1 MDTLSEILRTVRLKG
16 GIFLDA
22 RFTPSWSVASS
33 ITPDDLLPYMKQAEV
48 LCALHYVISGEMYV
62 EVEGEEP
69 LLVKSGELVLLPRNT
84 PHVLS
89 NRPGQRPVPSGDLI
103 QPGDNGGLASIVHG
117 SGSGPLTNLVCG
129 YLANEEMRN
138 PLMATLPPML
148 KVNVSE
154 GASRD
159 WIESSVRYGAQQLSE
174 GHHATSSVMARL
186 SELLF
191 VEAVRAYSETQE
203 VHEQHWLHGL
213 KDQYV
218 GRALA
223 ALHDRLAHGWSVAD
237 MAEVA
242 GLSRSA
248 FVERFTAAMGA
259 PPMQYLAKSRM
270 LLAKELLAER
280 QKSIGQVA
288 AAVGYDAEAAF
299 NRAFKRVFGVPPARW
314 RDQQAAA

>member
-1 MDTLSEILRTVRLKG
+1 MDALSEILRTVRLKG
-16 GIFLDA
+16 GVFLDA
-22 RFTPSWSVASS
+22 RFTPSWSFASAL
-33 ITPDDLLPYMKQAEV
+33 TPDDLAPYMARPEV

-69 LLVKSGELVLLPRNT
+69 LHVKSGELVLLPRNA
-84 PHVLS
+84 PHVMS
-89 NRPGQRPVPSGDLI
+89 NRPGQRPIGAKDLI
-103 QPGDNGGLASIVHG
+103 QPGTDGGLSSLVYG
-117 SGSGPLTNLVCG
+117 GGSGPVTNLVCG

-138 PLMATLPPML
+138 PLMATLPSLL
-148 KVNVSE
+148 KVNINE

-159 WIESSVRYGAQQLSE
+159 WIESSLRYGAQQLSA
-174 GHHATSSVMARL
+174 GNLASSSVMARL

-191 VEAVRAYSETQE
+191 VEAVRAYSESQK
-203 VHEQHWLHGL
+203 LHGL

-223 ALHDRLAHGWSVAD
+223 ALHDRLAHGWTVAD

-248 FVERFTAAMGA
+248 FVERFTAAMGT

-270 LLAKELLAER
+270 LLAKELLAEG

-288 AAVGYDAEAAF
+288 AAVGYDAEASF
-299 NRAFKRVFGVPPARW
+299 NRAFKREFGLPPARW

>member
-33 ITPDDLLPYMKQAEV
+33 ITPDDLQPYMKQAEV

-191 VEAVRAYSETQE
+191 VEAVRAYSESQE

-237 MAEVA
+237 LAEVA

-248 FVERFTAAMGA
+248 FVERFTAAMGT

-270 LLAKELLAER
+270 LLAKELLVER

-299 NRAFKRVFGVPPARW
+299 NRAFKREFGVPPARW

>member
-1 MDTLSEILRTVRLKG
+1 MDALSEILRTVRLKG
-16 GIFLDA
+16 GLFLEA
-22 RFTPSWSVASS
+22 RFTPSWSIASS
-33 ITPDDLLPYMKQAEV
+33 MTPDDLVPFMARPEV
-48 LCALHYVISGEMYV
+48 LCALHYVISGDMYV

-69 LLVKSGELVLLPRNT
+69 LHVKSGELVLLPRNT
-84 PHVLS
+84 PHVMS

-103 QPGDNGGLASIVHG
+103 QPGENGGLASIVHG
-117 SGSGPLTNLVCG
+117 GPGGPLTNLVCG

-174 GHHATSSVMARL
+174 GHHASSSIMARL

-191 VEAVRAYSETQE
+191 VEAVRAYSESQK

-270 LLAKELLAER
+270 LLAKELLVER
-280 QKSIGQVA
+280 QKSISQVA

-299 NRAFKRVFGVPPARW
+299 NRAFKREFGVPPARW

>member
-33 ITPDDLLPYMKQAEV
+33 ITPDDLQPYMKQAEV

-213 KDQYV
+213 KDQYL

-237 MAEVA
+237 LAEVA

-248 FVERFTAAMGA
+248 FVERFTAAMGT

-270 LLAKELLAER
+270 LLAKELLVER
-280 QKSIGQVA
+280 QKSISQVA

-299 NRAFKRVFGVPPARW
+299 NRAFKREFGVPPARW

>member
-1 MDTLSEILRTVRLKG
+1 MDALSEILRTVRLKG

-33 ITPDDLLPYMKQAEV
+33 LTPDDMLRYMARPEV
-48 LCALHYVISGEMYV
+48 LCALHYVISSEMYV

-69 LLVKSGELVLLPRNT
+69 LHVKSGELVLLPRNA

-89 NRPGQRPVPSGDLI
+89 SGPGQRPVSSRELI
-103 QPGDNGGLASIVHG
+103 QPGPDNGLSSIVHG
-117 SGSGPLTNLVCG
+117 SGSGPLTNVVCG

-138 PLMATLPPML
+138 PLMATLPPVL

-159 WIESSVRYGAQQLSE
+159 WIESSVRYGAQQLNE
-174 GHHATSSVMARL
+174 GQLASSSVMARL

-191 VEAVRAYSETQE
+191 VKAVRTYSESQK

-223 ALHDRLAHGWSVAD
+223 ALHDRLSHGWSVAE
-237 MAEVA
+237 MAAEA

-270 LLAKELLAER
+270 LLAKELLVER
-280 QKSIGQVA
+280 QKSISQVA

-299 NRAFKRVFGVPPARW
+299 NRAFKREFGVPPARW
-314 RDQQAAA
+314 RDQQVAA